1 MIITLYRE
9 DCKTKTQNYKKVHRM
24 PKHTVVTPD
33 QQGDYTLS
41 KTVKP
46 ALKRIVPSSASFIS
60 ANEET
65 GSSITVP
72 FIFVS

>member
-1 MIITLYRE
+1 MIITLYQE
-9 DCKTKTQNYKKVHRM
+9 DFKIKIQNYKKVHRM

-46 ALKRIVPSSASFIS
+46 SSASFIS